1 MQSVHSYDETPARRP
16 ERHSNFVLP
25 GLCGCQSAAMT
36 YAFAIKC
43 KTQCMHQKPNGR
55 CNKYQYRGRLAACHK
70 HQTRMKETP
79 ARGPE
84 RHYEGV
90 GGTQRF
96 ATSVKRDETVV
107 HLILDVLDF
116 LGSFKKN
123 RNTVR
128 YSQAAHSGT

>member
-1 MQSVHSYDETPARRP
+1 MAVVTSINIEGDS
-16 ERHSNFVLP
+16 LP
-25 GLCGCQSAAMT
+25 VIST
-36 YAFAIKC
+36 
-43 KTQCMHQKPNGR
+43 
-55 CNKYQYRGRLAACHK
+55 
-70 HQTRMKETP
+70 QTRMRETP

-116 LGSFKKN
+116 LGSFKKK
-123 RNTVR
+123 T
-128 YSQAAHSGT
+128 GTL

>member
-1 MQSVHSYDETPARRP
+1 MAVVTSINIVGDSLHVIST
-16 ERHSNFVLP
+16 
-25 GLCGCQSAAMT
+25 
-36 YAFAIKC
+36 
-43 KTQCMHQKPNGR
+43 
-55 CNKYQYRGRLAACHK
+55 
-70 HQTRMKETP
+70 QTRMKETP

-116 LGSFKKN
+116 LGSFKKK
-123 RNTVR
+123 T
-128 YSQAAHSGT
+128 GTL

>member
-1 MQSVHSYDETPARRP
+1 MAVVTNINIEGDSLHVIST
-16 ERHSNFVLP
+16 
-25 GLCGCQSAAMT
+25 
-36 YAFAIKC
+36 
-43 KTQCMHQKPNGR
+43 
-55 CNKYQYRGRLAACHK
+55 
-70 HQTRMKETP
+70 QTRMKETP